1 MIFKFLGGPI
11 INKVVST
18 GVRYFEKRQEISEAK
33 HTARLEIEAKKATA
47 DIDWDAAAMEA
58 SKGSWKDELWTI
70 WIIGVLT
77 ALLIPQSQ
85 PHVISTLSYPKS
97 KHNRQPSLAAD
108 VIPYPVDWEDSKRFY
123 HFAGFVEGIAAA
135 KGIKIRWGGDWDGD
149 RSFAD
154 QNFHDLPHFELG

>member
-1 MIFKFLGGPI
+1 MLPMIFKFFGGPI

-33 HTARLEIEAKKATA
+33 KTTA
-47 DIDWDAAAMEA
+47 DIDWDAAAMGA

-85 PHVISTLSYPKS
+85 QHVITALTAMGEAPDWFSILVLTSV
-97 KHNRQPSLAAD
+97 AASFGVRD
-108 VIPYPVDWEDSKRFY
+108 VIKNRLARKR
-123 HFAGFVEGIAAA
+123 
-135 KGIKIRWGGDWDGD
+135 
-149 RSFAD
+149 
-154 QNFHDLPHFELG
+154 